1 MKKTSDQ
8 KAQEARASQIMKEV
22 EAVVSGKGG
31 SSAPPSPREFI
42 HQQMAKQAAERAAAQ
57 SKATRQRKPKTK

>member
-22 EAVVSGKGG
+22 EALVSGKGC

-42 HQQMAKQAAERAAAQ
+42 HQQMAKQAAARAAQ
-57 SKATRQRKPKTK
+57 SKATQQRKPKTK